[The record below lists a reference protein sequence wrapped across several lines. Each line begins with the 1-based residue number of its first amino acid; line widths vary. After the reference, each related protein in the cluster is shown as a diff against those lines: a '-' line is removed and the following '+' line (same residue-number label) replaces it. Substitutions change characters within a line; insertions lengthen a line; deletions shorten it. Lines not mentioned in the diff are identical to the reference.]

1 MSTSLVTTPAQGE
14 LPLEI
19 AKEVEVDGV
28 VMGVLSD
35 GTPYLTLRGL
45 ARMCGIEHTN
55 ILRVANGWND
65 DAPSPRVSRIKATL
79 LEQGFQGMTP
89 FIPIKKDGVVHHA
102 FIDIVCMAFL
112 EYYAFE
118 ARPASDKAIEN
129 YRLLARKTFRAFI
142 YAGVGYDP
150 DAARQAVWAQFHDRI
165 DLNWENVPDGYFS
178 IFKESAGI
186 QLALIREG
194 VVLGSHFVPDGSIGG
209 VWGRRWT
216 AEKLADNFGDRKPYL
231 HYFPD
236 SYPQSASN
244 PQQAHCYP
252 DAALGYFKKW
262 LRERYMREGLPKY
275 LNSKVKDK
283 SLPAALATAAVKA
296 IQAGP
301 TSAARTLSRR

>member
-1 MSTSLVTTPAQGE
+1 MSTNSVTAPAQGE

-19 AKEVEVDGV
+19 AKEVEIDGV
-28 VMGVLSD
+28 GMGVLSD

-45 ARMCGIEHTN
+45 ARMCGVEHTN
-55 ILRVANGWND
+55 ILRIANGWND
-65 DAPSPRVSRIKATL
+65 DPPMPRVARIKATL
-79 LEQGFQGMTP
+79 AEQGFTGTTP
-89 FIPIKKDGVVHHA
+89 YIPVKRDGVIHHA
-102 FIDIVCMAFL
+102 FSDLICMAFL

-118 ARPASDKAIEN
+118 AKPPSQHAVDN
-129 YRLLARKTFRAFI
+129 YRLLARKTFRSFI
-142 YAGVGYDP
+142 YARVGYDP
-150 DAARQAVWAQFHDRI
+150 DAAKQAIWSQFHDRI

-194 VVLGSHFVPDGSIGG
+194 VVLGSHFVPDGSIGC
-209 VWGRRWT
+209 VWGKHWRD
-216 AEKLADNFGDRKPYL
+216 AKLADSFGERRPYL

-236 SYPQSASN
+236 TYPQSASN

-262 LRERYMREGLPKY
+262 LREKYLREGLPKY
-275 LNSKVKDK
+275 LNTKVKDK
-283 SLPAALATAAVKA
+283 SLPAVLATAAVKA

-301 TSAARTLSRR
+301 TATVRALTRR